1 MGRSLI
7 NLPQSIE
14 ELDNMLKLIGK
25 SEENNKFS
33 MIQMPDEE
41 ERLMEKYLKDN
52 FDPIEAL
59 ENMQKEGNL
68 DTKSL
73 LNVHIPNT

>member
-25 SEENNKFS
+25 SEENNIFS
-33 MIQMPDEE
+33 MIKMPDEE

-73 LNVHIPNT
+73 LNVHIPNN

>member
-25 SEENNKFS
+25 SEENNIFS
-33 MIQMPDEE
+33 MIKMPDEE

-73 LNVHIPNT
+73 LYVHIPNN